1 MDDRERAERVTE
13 FVAGHIDF
21 EWLKQRCGTPRELRL
36 SPPAFRYQVV
46 QRAQK
51 AGKRIVLPE
60 GSEPR
65 TDVANNA
72 NLGAEEKAA
81 KLKALDEELAK
92 LEKRMAEREQKTAAN
107 AG

>member
-1 MDDRERAERVTE
+1 MWRKRLERILLIVSCLLLSWLWMQVVHE
-13 FVAGHIDF
+13 AGHVAAA
-21 EWLKQRCGTPRELRL
+21 WLWGGSIAK
-36 SPPAFRYQVV
+36 VV
-46 QRAQK
+46 LHPLA
-51 AGKRIVLPE
+51 I
-60 GSEPR
+60 SR